1 MDRYF
6 IYKLVH
12 FIGLFLMIMAMSG
25 MIHHAIN
32 GGKKELDK
40 LRKQAMISHGVGS
53 FLVLLGGFG
62 MMARLG
68 LTDGLPG
75 WIIAKLAIWT
85 VVSGAVAMI
94 YRAEQLQRALWW
106 GLLALLSLAAYL
118 GIIKPF

>member
-1 MDRYF
+1 
-6 IYKLVH
+6 
-12 FIGLFLMIMAMSG
+12 
-25 MIHHAIN
+25 
-32 GGKKELDK
+32 
-40 LRKQAMISHGVGS
+40 
-53 FLVLLGGFG
+53 